1 MWAADRMR
9 CKRWWAL
16 RGNDLHSTV
25 KWSQYHEGKPHAE
38 EKSDPAPA
46 FWRRPPCGLIRLFSA
61 VFRGSSFE
69 RAARLAQASAFSRG
83 MHLIVDGYDCRSELL
98 SDRRAL
104 LRWLNGL
111 PAQIGMSVLLPA
123 AVARI
128 ECPRCKPGDEGL
140 SGFVII
146 CESHIAVHTWPARGE
161 IQADVYSCRPF
172 DPEPLLARIVA
183 DFGIGS
189 CDTKLIERRRGEWAM
204 RN

>member
-1 MWAADRMR
+1 
-9 CKRWWAL
+9 
-16 RGNDLHSTV
+16 
-25 KWSQYHEGKPHAE
+25 
-38 EKSDPAPA
+38 
-46 FWRRPPCGLIRLFSA
+46 
-61 VFRGSSFE
+61 
-69 RAARLAQASAFSRG
+69 

-98 SDRRAL
+98 SDRLAL

-111 PAQIGMSVLLPA
+111 PAQLGMSVLLPA
-123 AVARI
+123 TVARI

-189 CDTKLIERRRGEWAM
+189 CDTKLIERRRVSGNEELGMQAGCGVEGSATHRRRGRRGEGVQNGQLYM
-204 RN
+204 SYMSYESYKQFFGKPQKEIDQ